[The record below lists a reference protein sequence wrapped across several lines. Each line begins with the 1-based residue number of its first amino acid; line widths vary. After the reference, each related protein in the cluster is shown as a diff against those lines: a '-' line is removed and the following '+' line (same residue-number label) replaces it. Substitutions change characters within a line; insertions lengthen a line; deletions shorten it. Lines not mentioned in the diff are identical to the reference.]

1 MTAGN
6 CTTGTAEAT
15 VYGLRKDEGTMP
27 KKLKKFNVIFTAT
40 VEYSVEVEAASE
52 KDVTRLVTWDAKYK
66 VLEESMDN
74 STIDIVETIPMEDE

>member
-1 MTAGN
+1 
-6 CTTGTAEAT
+6 
-15 VYGLRKDEGTMP
+15 MP